1 MSLEAVPAR
10 LMERSDLERASA
22 AFREVY
28 DWPTTVLGSGGPP
41 FRAHDLTSLRAHAF
55 PTNDQIEPTRF
66 TF

>member
-1 MSLEAVPAR
+1 
-10 LMERSDLERASA
+10 MERSDLERASA